1 MAVPTDD
8 TAALVTAAAAGDPA
22 AWSAL
27 VDRFSGLIWAVARG
41 YGLRTADAEEVYQ
54 TAWFRLAQHIAQIKE
69 PERVGAWLATTAR
82 RESLRLLRAAARTSV
97 TSNADILDRAADD
110 TPERR
115 LVESEDATS
124 EVERARQ
131 LWQAF
136 QQLSERCRELLR
148 ILIASPPPSYAD
160 VAAALG
166 MPIGSIGPTR
176 ARCLARLRELA
187 ADRGITSGTAH
198 P

>member
-1 MAVPTDD
+1 
-8 TAALVTAAAAGDPA
+8 
-22 AWSAL
+22 

-41 YGLRTADAEEVYQ
+41 HGLRTADAEEVYQ
-54 TAWFRLAQHIAQIKE
+54 TAWFRLAQHIAQIKD

-148 ILIASPPPSYAD
+148 MLIASPPPSYVD

>member
-1 MAVPTDD
+1 VPTDD

-54 TAWFRLAQHIAQIKE
+54 TAWFRLAQHIAQIND

-82 RESLRLLRAAARTSV
+82 RESLRLLRAGARTSV
-97 TSNADILDRAADD
+97 TSNADILDRAVDD

-115 LVESEDATS
+115 LVQSEDAAS

-148 ILIASPPPSYAD
+148 VLIASPPPSYVD

-176 ARCLARLRELA
+176 ARCLARLRELVA
-187 ADRGITSGTAH
+187 ARGITSGSAY